1 MDTRRGFFSGRVA
14 RTLLGLNNFIILA
27 SSIINTA
34 IMAYFIHWNYRRT
47 HDIYNIVIV
56 RSSSLSPTVP
66 I

>member
-1 MDTRRGFFSGRVA
+1 MDTGRGFFKGRIA
-14 RTLLGLNNFIILA
+14 RALLGLSNFIVLA

-56 RSSSLSPTVP
+56 RSSTSHRRS
-66 I
+66 